1 MERTFKK
8 TAVIGAG
15 AWGTALAYT
24 AAVAQPEGEVVL
36 WTYKE
41 EEAATIRETRM
52 SLIPV
57 KGARP
62 LPENVTVTSDW
73 ADVAGSQ
80 LVIVVVPS
88 VVMRSV
94 ASSLANVGLAEDAV
108 IVSCSKGIE
117 KDSHLLM
124 SEILAA
130 NVPYP
135 VGALSGPNH
144 AEDIVQ
150 GLPSLTLIGFEDI
163 EIAKAVQKRMSTGFL
178 RIYTSS
184 DVVGMQIGGAIKNVF
199 ALASGICAGLG
210 LGDNARA
217 ALSTRG
223 LAEMTRLGIAR
234 GGRME
239 TFMGLSGMGDL
250 VVTCYSDHS
259 RNLTA
264 GRMLAKGMPLDECLK
279 QIGQVVEGVPNT
291 LSTYQMSRSLGV
303 RTPIVDAMYEILY
316 NGKHPSEALQEL
328 MVRDLRE
335 ENVTD

>member
-1 MERTFKK
+1 MERVFTK

-15 AWGTALAYT
+15 AWGTALAFT
-24 AAVAQPEGEVVL
+24 AAQDGSEVVL

-62 LPENVTVTSDW
+62 LPENVKVTSDW
-73 ADVAGSQ
+73 ADVAGAQ

-94 ASSLANVGLAEDAV
+94 AQSLADVGLAEDAV
-108 IVSCSKGIE
+108 IVTCSKGIE

-124 SEILAA
+124 SEIISSY
-130 NVPYP
+130 VKFP
-135 VGALSGPNH
+135 VGSLSGPNH

-150 GLPSLTLIGFEDI
+150 GLPSLTLVGFDDI
-163 EIAKAVQKRMSTGFL
+163 EIAKAVQKRLSTGFL
-178 RIYTSS
+178 RIYASS

-223 LAEMTRLGIAR
+223 LAEMTRLGMAR

-291 LSTYQMSRSLGV
+291 LSTYQMARSLGV
-303 RTPIVDAMYEILY
+303 RTPIVDAMYDILY

-335 ENVTD
+335 ENVKD

>member
-1 MERTFKK
+1 MERTFNK

-24 AAVAQPEGEVVL
+24 AAVAQPDGEVVL

-52 SLIPV
+52 SLVPI

-62 LPENVTVTSDW
+62 LPQNVKVTSNW

-94 ASSLANVGLAEDAV
+94 ATSLANVGLADDAV

-124 SEILAA
+124 SEILSA

-135 VGALSGPNH
+135 VGSLSGPNH

-150 GLPSLTLIGFEDI
+150 GLPSLTLIGFDDI

-223 LAEMTRLGIAR
+223 LAEMTRLGMAR

-239 TFMGLSGMGDL
+239 TFMG
-250 VVTCYSDHS
+250 
-259 RNLTA
+259 
-264 GRMLAKGMPLDECLK
+264 
-279 QIGQVVEGVPNT
+279 Q
-291 LSTYQMSRSLGV
+291 QMK
-303 RTPIVDAMYEILY
+303 P
-316 NGKHPSEALQEL
+316 
-328 MVRDLRE
+328 
-335 ENVTD
+335 

>member
-1 MERTFKK
+1 MERTFDK

-24 AAVAQPEGEVVL
+24 AAVARPEGEVVL

-41 EEAATIRETRM
+41 EEAAAIRETRM

-62 LPENVTVTSDW
+62 LPANVKVTSDW

-94 ASSLANVGLAEDAV
+94 ATSLANVGLADDAV

-163 EIAKAVQKRMSTGFL
+163 SIAKEVQKRMSTGFL
-178 RIYTSS
+178 RIYTTS

-223 LAEMTRLGIAR
+223 LGEMTRLGIAR

-264 GRMLAKGMPLDECLK
+264 GRLLAKGMPLDECLK

-291 LSTYQMSRSLGV
+291 LSTYQMARALGV
-303 RTPIVDAMYEILY
+303 RTPITDAMYEILY
-316 NGKHPSEALQEL
+316 EGKHPSDALKEL

-335 ENVTD
+335 ENVKD

>member
-1 MERTFKK
+1 MERTFNK

-41 EEAATIRETRM
+41 EEAAAIRETRM
-52 SLIPV
+52 SLVPIA
-57 KGARP
+57 GARP
-62 LPENVTVTSDW
+62 LPENVKVTSDW

-94 ASSLANVGLAEDAV
+94 ATSLANVGLAEDAV
-108 IVSCSKGIE
+108 VVSCSKGIE

-124 SEILAA
+124 SEILAS
-130 NVPYP
+130 NLKYP

-184 DVVGMQIGGAIKNVF
+184 DVTGMQIGGAIKNVF

-223 LAEMTRLGIAR
+223 LAEMTRLGMAR

-250 VVTCYSDHS
+250 VVTCYSNHS

-264 GRMLAKGMPLDECLK
+264 GRLLAKGMPLDECLK

-291 LSTYQMSRSLGV
+291 LSTYQLARTLGV
-303 RTPIVDAMYEILY
+303 RTPIVDAMYDILY

>member
-1 MERTFKK
+1 MERVFTK

-15 AWGTALAYT
+15 AWGTALAFT
-24 AAVAQPEGEVVL
+24 AAQDGSEVVL

-62 LPENVTVTSDW
+62 LPENVKVTSDW
-73 ADVAGSQ
+73 ADVAGAQ

-94 ASSLANVGLAEDAV
+94 AQSLADVGLAEDAV
-108 IVSCSKGIE
+108 IVTCSK
-117 KDSHLLM
+117 LM
-124 SEILAA
+124 SEIISSY
-130 NVPYP
+130 VKFP
-135 VGALSGPNH
+135 VGSLSGPNH

-150 GLPSLTLIGFEDI
+150 GLPSLTLVGFDDI
-163 EIAKAVQKRMSTGFL
+163 EIAKAVQKRLSTGFL
-178 RIYTSS
+178 RIYASS

-223 LAEMTRLGIAR
+223 LAEMTRLGMAR

-291 LSTYQMSRSLGV
+291 LSTYQMARSLGV
-303 RTPIVDAMYEILY
+303 RTPIVDAMYDILY

-335 ENVTD
+335 ENVKD